1 MLYNDDCA
9 NLNFIRINLLEFSVY
24 LDICII
30 RADIHQ
36 FADVPAALSDSIA
49 LEQFAD
55 LIKQHN
61 SYALRILAKQN
72 GTDRCNSHQKVFIK
86 YLFVQDSLP
95 GLFQDIVSDDQIRN
109 HKGCKSH
116 IAGCRQYRAEN
127 QKNRCNDDADENLFL
142 FLIHTYA
149 SFVLTAG

>member
-1 MLYNDDCA
+1 M
-9 NLNFIRINLLEFSVY
+9 FRRS
-24 LDICII
+24 
-30 RADIHQ
+30 
-36 FADVPAALSDSIA
+36 SDSIA

-95 GLFQDIVSDDQIRN
+95 GLFQDIVSYNQIRHHVKQEPDN
-109 HKGCKSH
+109 SLNRYENCNIIMK
-116 IAGCRQYRAEN
+116 YR
-127 QKNRCNDDADENLFL
+127 CD
-142 FLIHTYA
+142 
-149 SFVLTAG
+149 